1 MTANHRNGGIFILFF
16 LFLFYAEGS
25 ELKLDEGE
33 AVSALE
39 EFRVQGISEKYSLS
53 FVLLNIPKEGEET
66 YYRGQIWGSS
76 KCGGTRSVI
85 RLQPVASDEDAGI
98 RLFLENGINPVA
110 WRIGNDSKTFRMIEG
125 ASLFSPL
132 FPELVLTPFELQMP
146 FLFWEDYIYE
156 GVSKLKGRRAFRFL
170 MIPPLAIQN
179 ANPKMEA
186 VRVAIDAKF
195 KVLIKAEILGPRRQS
210 LKTFKIISLK
220 KTQNQVII
228 KRIDLLDEISRKKTR
243 FIVTGANLSLSID
256 DTFFRPETLLEKAL
270 PLPSNRFEYF

>member
-1 MTANHRNGGIFILFF
+1 MQENHYN
-16 LFLFYAEGS
+16 S
-25 ELKLDEGE
+25 KL
-33 AVSALE
+33 
-39 EFRVQGISEKYSLS
+39 
-53 FVLLNIPKEGEET
+53 
-66 YYRGQIWGSS
+66 QIWGSS

-85 RLQPVASDEDAGI
+85 RLQPVASDGDAGI

-156 GVSKLKGRRAFRFL
+156 GVSKLKGRRAFSFL

-243 FIVTGANLSLSID
+243 FIVTGADLSLSID
-256 DTFFRPETLLEKAL
+256 DTFFRPETLLEEAL
-270 PLPSNRFEYF
+270 PRPSSRFEYF